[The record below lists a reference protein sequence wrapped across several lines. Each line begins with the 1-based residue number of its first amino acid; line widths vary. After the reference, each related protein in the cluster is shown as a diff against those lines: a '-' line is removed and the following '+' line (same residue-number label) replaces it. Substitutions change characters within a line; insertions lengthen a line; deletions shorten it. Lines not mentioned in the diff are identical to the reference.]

1 MTLIQAVDLK
11 KNNECCSI
19 SATANKSGGFA
30 ATFVGPNICLHSTAP
45 AYFCTEYVE
54 KNLGQFVGIL
64 TLI

>member
-19 SATANKSGGFA
+19 SKKAKKVVDLLPLLWDPIFDS
-30 ATFVGPNICLHSTAP
+30 IRQHP

-54 KNLGQFVGIL
+54 KNLEQFVGIL
-64 TLI
+64 TLT